1 VDIATHALSSY
12 ALARG
17 FFPRRRWPVI
27 AGMILAGT
35 FADIDL
41 LSALFGPAAY
51 FAAHRTYTH
60 SFLCALLIVAVAIF
74 FVLYLAK
81 KQPENISSLFM
92 PLAAASFLH
101 IVLDLFQSEGVMLLW
116 PFRTSRLALD
126 WLPTIDPWVLAILIA
141 GIFIPELFRLVTSE
155 IGAKSKTPR
164 GRNGAIAALVCIALY
179 IGARAGLHSG
189 ATASL
194 EPHSYQGESA
204 RRVAAYPDAFSIF
217 TWHGVVETQSLLC
230 TVSVPA
236 GPGAKFDP
244 EAGACLHKPDPSPEL
259 DAAQKTP
266 IAREYLSAV
275 PFPRALVEKTQ
286 SGYDVAIRSMRDLA
300 EDEVRHRVA
309 ALIHV
314 DSNFSVSSQELVW
327 AKDVSLR

>member
-17 FFPRRRWPVI
+17 FFPRRHWPVI

-41 LSALFGPAAY
+41 LSALLGPAAY
-51 FAAHRTYTH
+51 FAGHRTYTH
-60 SFLCALLIVAVAIF
+60 SFLGALLIIAVAALFTIF
-74 FVLYLAK
+74 VAK
-81 KQPENISSLFM
+81 KQTESISSLLL

-101 IVLDLFQSEGVMLLW
+101 IVLDLFQSEGVTLLW
-116 PFRTSRLALD
+116 PFSISRFALD
-126 WLPTIDPWVLAILIA
+126 WLPTIDPWILAILIV
-141 GIFIPELFRLVTSE
+141 GIFLPELFRLVTSE
-155 IGAKSKTPR
+155 IGAKSKSPR
-164 GRNGAIAALVCIALY
+164 GRNGAVLALACIAVY
-179 IGARAGLHSG
+179 IVARAGLHSG
-189 ATASL
+189 TTAAL

-204 RRVAAYPDAFSIF
+204 RRVAAYPDAFSVL

-230 TVSVPA
+230 TVNVPA
-236 GPGAKFDP
+236 GPGAKFDA
-244 EAGACLHKPDPSPEL
+244 EGAVCLHKPDPSPQL
-259 DAAQKTP
+259 DAAQKTHT
-266 IAREYLSAV
+266 AREYLNAE
-275 PFPRALVEKTQ
+275 PFPRALVAKTQ
-286 SGYDVAIRSMRDLA
+286 SGYDVVIRSMRDLA